1 MTKTNPSPLTLTVP
15 RSHPLRDVAV
25 VAFLAIIL
33 GAFVAQIASAPTDAA
48 SAPTAIAGVALSSRA

>member
-1 MTKTNPSPLTLTVP
+1 MTKTPNPLTLTVP

-33 GAFVAQIASAPTDAA
+33 GAFVAQIASTPAEAA
-48 SAPTAIAGVALSSRA
+48 SAPTAFAGVTLSPRA